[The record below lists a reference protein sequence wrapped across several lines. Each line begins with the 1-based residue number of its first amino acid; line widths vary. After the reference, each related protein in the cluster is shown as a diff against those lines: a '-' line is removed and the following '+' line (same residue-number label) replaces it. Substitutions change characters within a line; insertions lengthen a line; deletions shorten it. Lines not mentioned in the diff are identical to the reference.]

1 MLIKKNV
8 LNEIKKE
15 HSLKASKTA
24 KKSKGKKK
32 FKEKFQN
39 LDDLQNLLI
48 KLTALKL
55 LAKC

>member
-15 HSLKASKTA
+15 HSLKVSKTA

-39 LDDLQNLLI
+39 LDDF
-48 KLTALKL
+48 KT
-55 LAKC
+55 C